1 MARVCVRHPFQ
12 HSDNLCGHCGL
23 EFCRDCLVY
32 PKGPKKPAL
41 CVSCALAASGV
52 RANAAIQPAMSR
64 RELKRRLKE
73 RQAELAAL
81 AKLEREPEPIPPI
94 ANPFTPG
101 WAVNDD
107 PPPLEPHE
115 LETIEEPSL
124 PAPPPPAPVVPA
136 SAAGVVDPVA
146 PADPA
151 EPAAPVELV
160 APPPAPVPPVA
171 PSRPE
176 PVVANVA
183 PTLADLLP
191 SVGAATAPDEGV
203 DPLAEL
209 AQLPTPT
216 DAQPTPER
224 KRSLPFLRWRE
235 EPEDDGREASEMIA
249 WLDEVFA
256 PRDH

>member
-12 HSDNLCGHCGL
+12 HSDNLCKHCGL

-52 RANAAIQPAMSR
+52 RSSAANRPALSR

-81 AKLEREPEPIPPI
+81 ARLEREPEPIPPI
-94 ANPFTPG
+94 TNPFSPG
-101 WAVNDD
+101 WAVNED
-107 PPPLEPHE
+107 PPPLEAHE
-115 LETIEEPSL
+115 LETSEDAPL
-124 PAPPPPAPVVPA
+124 PPPPSP
-136 SAAGVVDPVA
+136 A
-146 PADPA
+146 PA
-151 EPAAPVELV
+151 PAA
-160 APPPAPVPPVA
+160 APAMAAAMPPEVLTVPPAP
-171 PSRPE
+171 SRHE
-176 PVVANVA
+176 PVVADVA

-191 SVGAATAPDEGV
+191 SVGTAAPEQPAEQLAA
-203 DPLAEL
+203 LAEL
-209 AQLPTPT
+209 PTPA
-216 DAQPTPER
+216 DPEPVPER
-224 KRSLPFLRWRE
+224 RRSLPRLRWRD

-256 PRDH
+256 PRGD